1 MRRWRQTL
9 DWRRY
14 ALMIASDPHPA
25 VLALVP
31 VAAALMCA
39 GLIVL
44 LRPLLQRYALARPNA
59 RSSHT
64 TPTPQGGGIAVM
76 AATAIAVALAGL
88 LGAPHQGDAI
98 PVVLAAAICLA
109 AVGMIDDL
117 RPIPVVPRLA
127 LQLAAVTLLFAT
139 LPSQMR
145 ILEVIPVSLER
156 VLVIL
161 GMLWFINLVNFMDG
175 LDLMTVA
182 EMLPMTVTLAALAFF
197 GEAPEDIL
205 PIMLALA
212 GALLGFAPFNRPLA
226 RLFLGDVGSL
236 PIGLLTG
243 WCLLELASRQHFAAA
258 LLLPL
263 YYIADATITLFRR
276 LANGE
281 RFWDAH
287 RSHFYQR
294 ATDNGFSV
302 RQVVTEVFL
311 LNMLLAGLAIAS
323 VAVQSTGIDLAML
336 ALGAIAVMAVLVRFS
351 RSRID

>member
-1 MRRWRQTL
+1 
-9 DWRRY
+9 
-14 ALMIASDPHPA
+14 MIASDPHPA

-175 LDLMTVA
+175 LDWMTVA

-294 ATDNGFSV
+294 ATDNGFGV
-302 RQVVTEVFL
+302 RQVITEIFL

-323 VAVQSTGIDLAML
+323 VAVQSTGINLAML

>member
-1 MRRWRQTL
+1 
-9 DWRRY
+9 
-14 ALMIASDPHPA
+14 MITSDPHPV
-25 VLALVP
+25 VLALIP
-31 VAAALMCA
+31 VTAALMCA

-76 AATAIAVALAGL
+76 AATAIAVVLAGL
-88 LGAPHQGDAI
+88 LGAHHQGDAI
-98 PVVLAAAICLA
+98 PVVLTAAICLA
-109 AVGMIDDL
+109 AVGMVDDL
-117 RPIPVVPRLA
+117 RPIPVAPRLA

-175 LDLMTVA
+175 LDWMTVA
-182 EMLPMTVTLAALAFF
+182 EMLPMTVTLAAFAFV
-197 GEAPEDIL
+197 GEAPQDIL
-205 PIMLALA
+205 PITLALA

-243 WCLLELASRQHFAAA
+243 WCLLELASHQHFAAA

-263 YYIADATITLFRR
+263 YYISDATITLFRR

-302 RQVVTEVFL
+302 RQVITEVL
-311 LNMLLAGLAIAS
+311 LVNVLLAGLAIAS
-323 VAVQSTGIDLAML
+323 VAIQSTGIDLAML
-336 ALGAIAVMAVLVRFS
+336 ALGTIAVMALLVRFS

>member
-1 MRRWRQTL
+1 
-9 DWRRY
+9 
-14 ALMIASDPHPA
+14 MIVSDPHPA

-175 LDLMTVA
+175 LDWMTVA

-302 RQVVTEVFL
+302 RQVITEVFL

-336 ALGAIAVMAVLVRFS
+336 ALGTIAVVTLLVRFS
-351 RSRID
+351 RSRIG

>member
-1 MRRWRQTL
+1 
-9 DWRRY
+9 
-14 ALMIASDPHPA
+14 MIASDPHPA

-98 PVVLAAAICLA
+98 PFVLAAAICLA

-302 RQVVTEVFL
+302 RQVITEVFL